1 MTTRVPALVAFVAGF
16 ASATVASAQPQ
27 PVLKPTFN
35 KDVAPIFFE
44 HCTTCHRPG
53 EVAPMSLLTFKDARP
68 WARSIATQ
76 VAKGAMPPWHADPS
90 IGHFA
95 NARRL
100 TDEQK
105 TTIARW
111 VETGAPEGDPKDLPG
126 QPEYT
131 PGWNI
136 GQPDAVL
143 EMQEDYALPAT
154 GEVPYVYFEVP
165 TNFTEDRWIQAW
177 EVRPGNA
184 AAVHHVI
191 VYVRPPQEAAETAA
205 TSGAA
210 GPGGAATPRP
220 PRVVTMAEGM
230 EIPEGQT
237 GGRVLPDDPR
247 TKFPNYRPRPRGTAG
262 SIGGFVPGNGM
273 RTFPAGTAMR
283 LPKGSSLVF
292 QMHYTPTGKE
302 TTDRTKM
309 GLVFAKEPPK
319 MPLSGTAL
327 VNGALHIPAGAPN
340 HRVDAEMTLNRDLL
354 LFSMTPHTH
363 VRGIR
368 WYYEAQYPDGRTEA
382 ILSIPNYDFDW
393 QHEYRFARP
402 LELPAGTK
410 IKASAWYDNS
420 PANKSNPDP
429 TKDVWWGDQTWE
441 EMMFTSFTWHVKAG
455 GR

>member
-1 MTTRVPALVAFVAGF
+1 MPTRASTLGTAVAALALMPVVAAQ
-16 ASATVASAQPQ
+16 AQPA
-27 PVLKPTFN
+27 PKPTFAR
-35 KDVAPIFFE
+35 DVAPIFFA

-68 WARSIATQ
+68 WARAIATQ
-76 VAKGAMPPWHADPS
+76 VARGAMPPWHADPA

-100 TDEQK
+100 TDRQK
-105 TTIARW
+105 ATIARW
-111 VETGAPEGDPKDLPG
+111 VENGAPEGDPKDLPP

-143 EMQEDYALPAT
+143 EMQEDYPLPAS

-165 TNFTEDRWIQAW
+165 TSFTEDRWIKAW
-177 EVRPGNA
+177 EVRPGNP

-191 VYVRPPQEAAETAA
+191 VYVRPPQDPAAASARPAA
-205 TSGAA
+205 PA
-210 GPGGAATPRP
+210 GPRP
-220 PRVVTMAEGM
+220 PGVVTMAEGM
-230 EIPEGQT
+230 EIPDGQT
-237 GGRVLPDDPR
+237 GGRALTHDPR

-273 RTFPAGTAMR
+273 KVFPDGAAMR
-283 LPKGSSLVF
+283 LPKGSSIVF
-292 QMHYTPTGKE
+292 QMHYTTTGRE

-309 GLVFAKEPPK
+309 GFVFAKEPPK
-319 MPLSGTAL
+319 MALSGTAL
-327 VNGALHIPAGAPN
+327 VNGALHIPAGAAN

-363 VRGIR
+363 VRGVR
-368 WYYEAQYPDGRTEA
+368 WHYEAVYADGRSEP

-393 QHEYRFARP
+393 QHEYQFARP
-402 LELPAGTK
+402 LELPAGTT

-429 TKDVWWGDQTWE
+429 TKDVWWGDQGR
-441 EMMFTSFTWHVKAG
+441 FAPYRGSFGNRRIPLRVHA
-455 GR
+455 R